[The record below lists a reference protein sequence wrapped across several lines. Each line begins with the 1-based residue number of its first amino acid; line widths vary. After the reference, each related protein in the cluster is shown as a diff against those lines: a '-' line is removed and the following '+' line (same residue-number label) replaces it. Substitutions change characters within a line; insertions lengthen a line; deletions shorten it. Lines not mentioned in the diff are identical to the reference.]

1 MSLIGIGQYLQGQQ
15 GFGSQIPSGYGGFS
29 MNPQGGGGNPY
40 QGFQKTFDLN
50 PQGGFQLG
58 QGMAQEP
65 ATADI
70 ATGNQGGLL
79 GMAMKKMG
87 VEDVQGTM
95 GQLRDTLMSG
105 ANASQNQY
113 QPSYTSHVQ
122 SAASYMPQG
131 FQNQTPGGFY

>member
-105 ANASQNQY
+105 ANASQYQY
-113 QPSYTSHVQ
+113 QPSYTSYVQ
-122 SAASYMPQG
+122 NAASNMPQA
-131 FQNQTPGGFY
+131 FQNPVRRSFY

>member
-29 MNPQGGGGNPY
+29 MNPQGVGGEQTVGGYQQGFGLRP
-40 QGFQKTFDLN
+40 QGFQLE
-50 PQGGFQLG
+50 
-58 QGMAQEP
+58 QGMAQQP

>member
-1 MSLIGIGQYLQGQQ
+1 MGMFDMGQYLQGQQ

-29 MNPQGGGGNPY
+29 MNPQG
-40 QGFQKTFDLN
+40 
-50 PQGGFQLG
+50 FQLD
-58 QGMAQEP
+58 QGMAQQP

-95 GQLRDTLMSG
+95 GQLRDTLMTG
-105 ANASQNQY
+105 AIRCLA
-113 QPSYTSHVQ
+113 PS
-122 SAASYMPQG
+122 
-131 FQNQTPGGFY
+131 